1 MTVIKFAGRFL
12 IKAALWRGCSLTE
25 GGYLTLC
32 DMCSGVSI
40 SSKMAPFTL
49 EPRRFASWR
58 SQPDRSQFCST
69 KKKWRSE
76 DMTNYRTI
84 LKLNWCALTSRSV
97 PARVAPRKLQ
107 FLSLAFFSVATRRFI
122 PVIWLPSI
130 STPFRLAPVRKWQ
143 ALLTGNMRS

>member
-1 MTVIKFAGRFL
+1 MKRLQSYWRRLSNTLWHVQRRQHLLKNGPLHVRAPQVRLLKVTAGQITVLF
-12 IKAALWRGCSLTE
+12 
-25 GGYLTLC
+25 
-32 DMCSGVSI
+32 D
-40 SSKMAPFTL
+40 
-49 EPRRFASWR
+49 
-58 SQPDRSQFCST
+58 Q
-69 KKKWRSE
+69 KKNWSE

-84 LKLNWCALTSRSV
+84 LKLNWCVLTSRSV

-143 ALLTGNMRS
+143 ALLTGNMRSTRSRSEVKCAHFTL